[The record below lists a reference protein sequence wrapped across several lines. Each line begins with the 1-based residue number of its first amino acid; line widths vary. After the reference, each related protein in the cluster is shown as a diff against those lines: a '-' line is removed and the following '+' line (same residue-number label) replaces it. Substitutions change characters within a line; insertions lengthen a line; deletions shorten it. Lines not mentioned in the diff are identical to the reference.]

1 MATEQTTAHDPTRSP
16 RPSSPQSSTR
26 AEAHMRSADSAESYR
41 GRGRLEGRKALSPSL
56 LAYAATKAAIVNFS
70 KNLGQLLIERG
81 IRVNAVAPGPVWT
94 PLIAATMPVEQ
105 VKSFGQQAPIGRAA
119 QPVELAPTYV
129 FLASQE
135 SSYIAA
141 ETTDHGTFRT
151 ISEVIVRLRAAIG
164 HGQPGAPV
172 VQPGERSDRPMV
184 R

>member
-1 MATEQTTAHDPTRSP
+1 MGAAGTSQWPAAQGRRSCRPAQPSRRCCLAGLARDGHDHTFATDIVAIFRTCKAAVQHATGRDDHQHGPEQAYEP
-16 RPSSPQSSTR
+16 
-26 AEAHMRSADSAESYR
+26 
-41 GRGRLEGRKALSPSL
+41 SPSL

-94 PLIAATMPVEQ
+94 PLIPATMPTEQ

-135 SSYIAA
+135 SSYIAG
-141 ETTDHGTFRT
+141 ETIAVTGGKP
-151 ISEVIVRLRAAIG
+151 LA
-164 HGQPGAPV
+164 
-172 VQPGERSDRPMV
+172 
-184 R
+184 